1 MGFLDIEQGDIFKLE
16 NYCTKWGIKQNK
28 FKKDF
33 VYELEDNKQEVE
45 YYNELRKRIIEPI
58 EKLRQKIRKEKTAK
72 AVTLAIYEFLE
83 EQKI

>member
-1 MGFLDIEQGDIFKLE
+1 MNKGYFKLE

-83 EQKI
+83 EQK